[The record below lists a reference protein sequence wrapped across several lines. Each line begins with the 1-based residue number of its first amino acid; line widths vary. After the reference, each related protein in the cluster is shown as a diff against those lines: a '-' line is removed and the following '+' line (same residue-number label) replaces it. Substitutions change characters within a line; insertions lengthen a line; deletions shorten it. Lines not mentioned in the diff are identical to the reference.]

1 MSRLDRFLVSNSWL
15 NSWVDLSQWGLP
27 RSVSDHCPV
36 VLRKRVC
43 NWGPK
48 PFRLLDCWRGLP
60 GYREFVTSTWMEA
73 AVNGRKAY
81 VLKEKLKQIKNQLR
95 VLNKDH
101 CGDISHNI
109 DNVRKELD
117 QLDKKQ
123 EDVGL
128 EEHDIA
134 RRRTCLV
141 NFNRLSRMHCNLLR
155 QKSRFKWLREGD
167 SNSKFFHSCLAKK
180 RIRDEILCLDFG
192 GELVD
197 GVQELKGKVKYHF
210 QSLFAKSA
218 DWDRPHID
226 SLPVGQISE
235 FDGDGLAAVFSEDEI
250 RAVVWDCEGQKSPSP
265 NSINFSFIKDFWDI
279 LKSDFIAFLEEF
291 HVNGKLVRGS
301 NSSFICLV
309 PKKDN
314 PQKVGDY
321 RPISLIGCM
330 YKVLA
335 KLLANRLMKVMSKVI
350 SEFQTA
356 FVKNRQILDGV
367 VIANELVE
375 EARRNR
381 KSTLFFKV
389 DFEKAYDSV
398 SWDFLDYM
406 MMRMNFPF
414 KWRRWIWECFVY
426 GKGLSVDKWEP
437 NGRV

>member
-1 MSRLDRFLVSNSWL
+1 MLWHLSSFVLTDSFETDHLLGVVGRWGKEQLSVTIVNVHAPCDLASKIQLWREIVHLRQERGGDQWCVGGDFNSILSVHERKGVEDHGRHEEMAEFAQFISDTAFFDLPLIGRKYTWYRANGSAMSRLDCFLVSDSWL

-36 VLRKRVC
+36 VLRERVC

-48 PFRLLDCWRGLP
+48 PFRLLDCWRGLL

-95 VLNKDH
+95 VWNKDH

-180 RIRDEILCLDFG
+180 RRRDEILCLDFG

-197 GVQELKGKVKYHF
+197 EVQELKGKVKDHF

-235 FDGDGLAAVFSEDEI
+235 FDGDRLVAAFSEDEM
-250 RAVVWDCEGQKSPSP
+250 RAAVWDCEGQKSPGP
-265 NSINFSFIKDFWDI
+265 NGINFFYQ
-279 LKSDFIAFLEEF
+279 
-291 HVNGKLVRGS
+291 G
-301 NSSFICLV
+301 
-309 PKKDN
+309 
-314 PQKVGDY
+314 
-321 RPISLIGCM
+321 
-330 YKVLA
+330 
-335 KLLANRLMKVMSKVI
+335 LLGHS
-350 SEFQTA
+350 
-356 FVKNRQILDGV
+356 
-367 VIANELVE
+367 
-375 EARRNR
+375 
-381 KSTLFFKV
+381 
-389 DFEKAYDSV
+389 
-398 SWDFLDYM
+398 
-406 MMRMNFPF
+406 
-414 KWRRWIWECFVY
+414 
-426 GKGLSVDKWEP
+426 
-437 NGRV
+437 